1 MWKGSGRNGL
11 SRQRELRLTAPS
23 FKKEVQIL
31 EKIIGAVIGL
41 IAIIIGEVLKDDED
55 SDED

>member
-1 MWKGSGRNGL
+1 M
-11 SRQRELRLTAPS
+11 
-23 FKKEVQIL
+23 